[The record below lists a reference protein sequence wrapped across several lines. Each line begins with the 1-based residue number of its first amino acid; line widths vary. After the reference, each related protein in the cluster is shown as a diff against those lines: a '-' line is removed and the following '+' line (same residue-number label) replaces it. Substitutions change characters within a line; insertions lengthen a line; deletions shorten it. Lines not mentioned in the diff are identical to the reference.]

1 MTTIQIVVII
11 LAVVAG
17 TLAGYGGGPSVLGES
32 QLRLPVGGKIRAGIL
47 VISNRFDSQEGL
59 ESLPDTATEQ
69 PAKPAKKP
77 PCR

>member
-1 MTTIQIVVII
+1 MPNAMSRPPTNPRITPR
-11 LAVVAG
+11 
-17 TLAGYGGGPSVLGES
+17 GGPSVLGES